1 MAASDEFAG
10 VGVDDNGD
18 LVVVAA
24 EELLCSADNVSDDDC
39 SAEGEDDVLVV
50 RVQNQALVD
59 LAFTQRKSELRKSA
73 RGSRAS

>member
-10 VGVDDNGD
+10 VGADDDGD

-39 SAEGEDDVLVV
+39 GAEGEDDVLVV

-73 RGSRAS
+73 RGS